1 MFPNRI
7 IRESMCPGRRGFRQ
21 LRDLDGNNSSPGVRS
36 QQDPAMCAGF
46 TPANALMETA
56 FVITVITGAT
66 GAIGSALANLLHSR
80 GDTLLLCGRNP
91 DKLATLNDALG
102 GDHHVLADDLALGN
116 GIVALSTKAAELGT
130 IDGLAHCMG
139 STVVRPLHLTS
150 EKDWLDQI
158 SINATSAFNVLK
170 WFVIQAMKA
179 QQPATAVL
187 TSSVVAEAGFASHEA
202 IAAAKCAVTGLAL
215 SAAATYADRGVRVN
229 VVAPGLTRS
238 PLTQRF
244 IATPEAEARSASLV
258 PVNRIA
264 EPDDVAHAFAFL
276 LSPHAAHI
284 TGQVIRVDGG
294 QAVLRPLPRSARS

>member
-1 MFPNRI
+1 MPRLPCIPPDTATVAELLAALTAFTVC
-7 IRESMCPGRRGFRQ
+7 EFRR
-21 LRDLDGNNSSPGVRS
+21 VRRYCS
-36 QQDPAMCAGF
+36 GTF
-46 TPANALMETA
+46 LMENAAVT
-56 FVITVITGAT
+56 TMITGAT
-66 GAIGSALANLLHSR
+66 GAIGSALATLLHAR
-80 GDTLLLCGRNP
+80 GETLLLCGRSNE
-91 DKLATLNDALG
+91 KLAALNLALG
-102 GDHHVLADDLALGN
+102 GGHHTLAGDLAIGD
-116 GIVALSTKAAELGT
+116 GIAGLHAKAADIGMCG
-130 IDGLAHCMG
+130 GLAHCMG
-139 STVVRPLHLTS
+139 STVVRALHLTT
-150 EKDWLDQI
+150 EKDWMDQL
-158 SINATSAFNVLK
+158 SINATSAFHVLK

-179 QQPATAVL
+179 QEPATAVL

-244 IATPEAEARSASLV
+244 ISTPDAEARSAALV

-294 QAVLRPLPRSARS
+294 QAVLRCAR